1 MLLQSSMLQDTNRG
15 SCYSEQGRH
24 GARSKASEIMEHHAL
39 DRRHFTK
46 TSVALR
52 TVAIFEVTKAAIVL
66 LLGCG
71 LFHLMHK
78 NLDDVAERVAQV
90 LHVNPEGKLSNLFF
104 ELASHSSDRNLW
116 VLALGTLA
124 YASVRSTEAYGLWRE
139 REWAQWFSLLSTAL
153 YLPPELY
160 WMLRHPNWLKCAV
173 LAINIVIF
181 LFMVSLRVNGRSTV
195 VRSIRLQSSMHT
207 GDQSPAGNGSG
218 VRS

>member
-1 MLLQSSMLQDTNRG
+1 MPSSWTQ
-15 SCYSEQGRH
+15 
-24 GARSKASEIMEHHAL
+24 SKASEMMERHAPT
-39 DRRHFTK
+39 RRHLSK

-52 TVAIFEVTKAAIVL
+52 TVAMFEVTKAAIVL

-78 NLDDVAERVAQV
+78 NFDDVSERVVQV
-90 LHVNPEGKLSNLFF
+90 LHLNPEGKLSNLFF
-104 ELASHSSDRNLW
+104 ELANHASDRNLW
-116 VLALGTLA
+116 ILALGTLA
-124 YASVRSTEAYGLWRE
+124 YALVRLTEAYGLWRE

-160 WMLRHPNWLKCAV
+160 WMLGHPSRLKCAV
-173 LAINIVIF
+173 LVTNIVIF

-195 VRSIRLQSSMHT
+195 ARSIQLQSSIRN
-207 GDQSPAGNGSG
+207 GDQSPAGSASG

>member
-1 MLLQSSMLQDTNRG
+1 MRGGVPPGHESRSSVMMQ
-15 SCYSEQGRH
+15 
-24 GARSKASEIMEHHAL
+24 HHAL
-39 DRRHFTK
+39 DRRHFSK

-52 TVAIFEVTKAAIVL
+52 TIAVFEITKAAIVL

-78 NLDDVAERVAQV
+78 NLDEVAARVVQA
-90 LHVNPEGKLSNLFF
+90 LHVNPEGKLSYLFF
-104 ELASHSSDRNLW
+104 ELASHASDLNLW

-160 WMLRHPNWLKCAV
+160 WILRNPSWLNCAV
-173 LAINIVIF
+173 LVINIATF
-181 LFMVSLRVNGRSTV
+181 LFMLSLRVNRHSRF
-195 VRSIRLQSSMHT
+195 VRGIHLQSSIHT
-207 GDQSPAGNGSG
+207 GDQSPAGSGSG

>member
-1 MLLQSSMLQDTNRG
+1 MLCQSSMLQDTHRG
-15 SCYSEQGRH
+15 SCDSEQDRH
-24 GARSKASEIMEHHAL
+24 RAQSKASEIMEHHAL
-39 DRRHFTK
+39 DRGHFIK

-52 TVAIFEVTKAAIVL
+52 TIAMFEVTKGAMVL
-66 LLGCG
+66 LVGCG

-78 NLDDVAERVAQV
+78 NLDDVAERVVQV
-90 LHVNPEGKLSNLFF
+90 LHLNPEGKLSNLFF

-124 YASVRSTEAYGLWRE
+124 YASVRLTEAYGLWRE

-160 WMLRHPNWLKCAV
+160 WMLGHPSWLKCAV
-173 LAINIVIF
+173 LVTNIVIF
-181 LFMVSLRVNGRSTV
+181 LFMLSLRVNGRSRV
-195 VRSIRLQSSMHT
+195 VRSMRLQSSMRT
-207 GDQSPAGNGSG
+207 GDQSPACNGSG

>member
-1 MLLQSSMLQDTNRG
+1 M
-15 SCYSEQGRH
+15 
-24 GARSKASEIMEHHAL
+24 MEHHAL
-39 DRRHFTK
+39 DRPRFSK

-78 NLDDVAERVAQV
+78 NLDDVAERVVQV
-90 LHVNPEGKLSNLFF
+90 LHINPEGKLSNLFF
-104 ELASHSSDRNLW
+104 ELASHSDDRNLW
-116 VLALGTLA
+116 VLALGSLA
-124 YASVRSTEAYGLWRE
+124 YASVRLTEAYGLWRE

-160 WMLRHPNWLKCAV
+160 WMLRDPSWPKCAV
-173 LAINIVIF
+173 LVINIVIF
-181 LFMVSLRVNGRSTV
+181 LFMVGLRISGHSTV
-195 VRSIRLQSSMHT
+195 VRDIELQSSMRT

>member
-1 MLLQSSMLQDTNRG
+1 MERHAPNRPYF
-15 SCYSEQGRH
+15 S
-24 GARSKASEIMEHHAL
+24 
-39 DRRHFTK
+39 K

-71 LFHLMHK
+71 LFYLMHK

-124 YASVRSTEAYGLWRE
+124 YASVRLTEAYGLWRE
-139 REWAQWFSLLSTAL
+139 RAWGQWFSLLATAL

-160 WMLRHPNWLKCAV
+160 WMLGHPSRLRCVV
-173 LAINIVIF
+173 LVVNIVIF

-195 VRSIRLQSSMHT
+195 VRSIQLQSSMRS
-207 GDQSPAGNGSG
+207 GDQSPAGSGSG
-218 VRS
+218 VRP

>member
-1 MLLQSSMLQDTNRG
+1 MLLQSSMLQDTHRG

-24 GARSKASEIMEHHAL
+24 GAQSKASEIMEYHAL
-39 DRRHFTK
+39 DRRHITK

-52 TVAIFEVTKAAIVL
+52 TVAMFDVTKAAIVL

-71 LFHLMHK
+71 LFMHK
-78 NLDDVAERVAQV
+78 NLDDVAECVVQV

-124 YASVRSTEAYGLWRE
+124 YASVGLTEAYGLWRE

-160 WMLRHPNWLKCAV
+160 WMLRDPNWLKCAV
-173 LAINIVIF
+173 LVTNIAIF
-181 LFMVSLRVNGRSTV
+181 LFMLSLRVNRHSRV
-195 VRSIRLQSSMHT
+195 VRSPQLQSSMHT